1 MMSVYDYDQWMKEV
15 DSWIRMVTGSFMSE
29 DLIDYPY
36 ASAFEDGLNSKDVA
50 IKVLEQNGFDA
61 TTLSGS

>member
-1 MMSVYDYDQWMKEV
+1 MTPYDFDQWMKEV

-29 DLIDYPY
+29 DLTDYPY
-36 ASAFEDGLNSKDVA
+36 ASAFEDGLSSKDVA
-50 IKVLEQNGFDA
+50 TKVLEQNGFDV